1 MDSFVFIILYSCVF
15 TIVEII
21 HFFIAIILKQKNGI
35 EMHKR
40 AIIAMA
46 IITGILVLSYTIV
59 NYGGWL

>member
-1 MDSFVFIILYSCVF
+1 
-15 TIVEII
+15 VEII